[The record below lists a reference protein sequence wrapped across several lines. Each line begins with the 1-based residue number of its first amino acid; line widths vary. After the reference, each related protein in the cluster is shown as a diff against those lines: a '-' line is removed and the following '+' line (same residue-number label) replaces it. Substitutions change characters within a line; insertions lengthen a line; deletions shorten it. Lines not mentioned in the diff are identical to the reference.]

1 MENFKN
7 IKKMRNIKGVI
18 VGEKM
23 NGHRFEIPREL
34 IEDTIVNLV
43 KSKTIGINEIESFLL
58 KQRLI
63 NLLSIDNF
71 EMYV

>member
-1 MENFKN
+1 MENFS
-7 IKKMRNIKGVI
+7 
-18 VGEKM
+18 
-23 NGHRFEIPREL
+23 EISREL

-43 KSKTIGINEIESFLL
+43 KSKTLGISEIESFLL

-71 EMYV
+71 EMYI

>member
-18 VGEKM
+18 VGEKL
-23 NGHRFEIPREL
+23 NGHRCEISREL
-34 IEDTIVNLV
+34 IEDTIVNFV
-43 KSKTIGINEIESFLL
+43 KSKTLGISEIESFLL

-71 EMYV
+71 EMYI